1 MGYLN
6 FVDDG
11 ILIAPIL
18 TSGQIMVS
26 GGANV
31 KVMDGFNASG
41 TINMISGSLDFRNS
55 THLSFD
61 GSNDKVTFAGT
72 QVPNPD
78 TGDYTW
84 TAWIKTTDD
93 GDNYL
98 YGAKESTGDARI
110 EWRVGVGTDD
120 SRLRLLLR
128 DNTSVIYKDTDVV
141 VNDGKWH
148 HVASVWDTSENTILH
163 YVDGVYAGGGT
174 SVISN
179 TINPDGAQS
188 LGARGGTSS
197 FYNGLMND
205 VKFYASALTSG
216 NIYDMYNNQYVGSP
230 VARWNM
236 NEGESTVLNNDGST
250 NSPGTIDGATWI
262 NPDVTSSTTLQSAK
276 SEVTAPRGYW
286 RIQQSY
292 NTANDDAYNITAGG
306 LFYHNSGTIGTMN
319 NPLGNEARE
328 YKMGL
333 ANPVYNWSGSTNY
346 MEGDMWV
353 QGPIYH
359 VSGQTRTGGNI
370 LQMGT
375 DTSATTVSHPE
386 SSFQINNDGGTFKG
400 YNPLYPA
407 VFGPNCRSIYLGS
420 NKETRY
426 LQDIKITEQEA
437 FNGNTMWLAH
447 ADADGV
453 LVISGNVEVNKS
465 AGNKFDWA
473 TGSLQLTKGARLDIK
488 QQMDVWDKA
497 SVNVSGGTLVLSG
510 MSIYSSGTFTGGA
523 SSNILYNNQNQHN
536 DNFRMPYVA
545 SGTQFINSQ
554 YRQDM
559 IVSQNIGSNLI
570 IGENN
575 GTYFRVGDT
584 AHNGTHL
591 QAKNFFIGGHSTD
604 AIFNQNQNKV
614 TFSGNT
620 ISHLGGII
628 GYSYL
633 KFNNTPGY
641 NTATQFVTATSG
653 QSFTTAGMTI
663 DTWIKT
669 TDDTGIKFLFAGF
682 YAGSTN
688 YNKLYMLSNGK
699 VVGRIAG
706 MGGSADLTSTTEVN
720 DGNWH
725 HIALTYY
732 DTGDGGN
739 DNIQRLYIDG
749 KLEAEDLLNNTGGAP
764 YTLNTFHIGSSY
776 TSGDGAPKYGFK
788 GDMARFSLWKTA
800 LTQEQI
806 RRMMFMNH
814 ETVSG
819 SGYFDLQHCLS
830 WFQMDGKTKTTT
842 LYNLGSG
849 SLANDG
855 TISDSSN
862 MWSIP
867 LGYGNWTQ
875 TYSDLGANN
884 QLNLTHNDDIVLA
897 ANSLRLGNVSGGAT
911 ASKKLIMTRWD
922 GEQSCAFY
930 GVLKWGPG
938 VTEQNGYSTFGKNG
952 TPWNTVTG
960 KGYIDP
966 MGGDTSVPFA
976 DFQSYWS
983 SDGSLSS
990 TGGQPEVTV
999 QYCLPTGDMELGGDF
1014 TASQQMMPSMASKS
1028 RRIYT
1033 NGFDL
1038 ITKQWYSYGGTH
1050 GALALGAGSTLY
1062 FKNDNDGF
1070 IAGGTSSLLQIK
1082 SSGMAGANFKNCT
1095 SSNDGFQLPAELN
1108 IGKVGQN
1115 YGVYSGSFSISLWS
1129 YLPLH
1134 YSGTTSTKNVGFFG
1148 GGGGGQTGGGVAAWI
1163 YQGIGDYGGIYW
1175 DVAGTVYAERSS
1187 ISSALVAADFGKL
1200 THWVFILDRRA
1211 GNDSGEGI
1219 MKVWKNGVVNASG
1232 NVKTS
1237 GDAFIAVSSSKDLEF
1252 GNGGLDG
1259 AAWSGNGKQAF
1270 TLGDCRIF
1278 RGAQNGTDGAL
1289 TDAQVATLY
1298 NNGKTL
1304 MDGSA
1309 TDYPDPTNSLGAKTW
1324 YKMDLDESTWLTSK
1338 VDSVSG
1344 TNATFVG
1351 NYAGK
1356 TGFSAIRGS
1365 GTTTNWD
1372 INEGV
1377 GDRQFQNMLISGSK
1391 DIIVSVSG
1399 GAGRVAKWPGD
1410 LVTSGK
1416 VVIE

>member
-6 FVDDG
+6 FADDG
-11 ILIAPIL
+11 YLIAPIL

-31 KVMDGFNASG
+31 KVIGGYNASG
-41 TINMISGSLDFRNS
+41 TINMVSGSLDLTS
-55 THLSFD
+55 TYLSPTGTNNTNANYVLFSDDQQYD
-61 GSNDKVTFAGT
+61 GSRTYAMWLYLGAKVNT
-72 QVPNPD
+72 Q
-78 TGDYTW
+78 
-84 TAWIKTTDD
+84 ILF
-93 GDNYL
+93 DNYL
-98 YGAKESTGDARI
+98 SSAGTRIFLNGGSTN
-110 EWRVGVGTDD
+110 VY
-120 SRLRLLLR
+120 LRLNNSNVNYITANENEWNHIVWSIDESANLAKGYL
-128 DNTSVIYKDTDVV
+128 NGIEVTSSANDRTYGTVNAARLGAQTDSDYPT
-141 VNDGKWH
+141 NDGNYF
-148 HVASVWDTSENTILH
+148 DDYRYYT
-163 YVDGVYAGGGT
+163 
-174 SVISN
+174 
-179 TINPDGAQS
+179 
-188 LGARGGTSS
+188 
-197 FYNGLMND
+197 
-205 VKFYASALTSG
+205 SALTSG
-216 NIYDMYNNQYVGSP
+216 NIYDLYNNQFATQPS
-230 VARWNM
+230 
-236 NEGESTVLNNDGST
+236 
-250 NSPGTIDGATWI
+250 TWI
-262 NPDVTSSTTLQSAK
+262 KLKEGTGTTVVNYGSDGVTASLAGVSSNLPVWVNPNATSSTILQSAK

-346 MEGDMWV
+346 IEDDMWV

-407 VFGPNCRSIYLGS
+407 VFGPNCRSMYFGS

-447 ADADGV
+447 SDADGV

-473 TGSLQLTKGARLDIK
+473 TGSLQITKGARLDLK
-488 QQMDVWDKA
+488 QKMDVWDKA
-497 SVNVSGGTLVLSG
+497 TVNVSGGTLVLSG

-536 DNFRMPYVA
+536 DDFRMPYVA
-545 SGTQFINSQ
+545 SGTQFTNSQ

-559 IVSQNIGSNLI
+559 IVSQNIGSDLI

-575 GTYFRVGDT
+575 GTYFRVGGT

-591 QAKNFFIGGHSTD
+591 QAKSFFIGGHSSD

-620 ISHLGGII
+620 VSHLGGII

-653 QSFTTAGMTI
+653 QTFTAAGMTI
-663 DTWIKT
+663 DTWVKT

-688 YNKLYMLSNGK
+688 YNKLYLQSNGT
-699 VVGRIAG
+699 VTGRIAG
-706 MGGSADLTSTTEVN
+706 MGGSADLTSTTSVN

-819 SGYFDLQHCLS
+819 SGYFDLQNCLS
-830 WFQMDGKTKTTT
+830 WFQMDGKTATTT

-875 TYSDLGANN
+875 TYSSLGANN
-884 QLNLTHNDDIVLA
+884 QLNLTHNDDIVFA

-911 ASKKLIMTRWD
+911 ASKKLKMTRWD
-922 GEQSCAFY
+922 GEQAIQFY
-930 GVLKWGPG
+930 GAFKWGPG
-938 VTEQNGYSTFGKNG
+938 ETDQNGYPTFGKNG
-952 TPWNTVTG
+952 TPWNTVTQY
-960 KGYIDP
+960 GYIDP

-999 QYCLPTGDMELGGDF
+999 GYCLPTDDMELGGDF
-1014 TASQQMMPSMASKS
+1014 TVAQQMMPSMGSKTK
-1028 RRIYT
+1028 RIYT

-1050 GALALGAGSTLY
+1050 GALALGAGSTLF

-1070 IAGGTSSLLQIK
+1070 MAGSSGSLLQIK

-1095 SSNDGFQLPAELN
+1095 SSNDGFQLPADLN

-1115 YGVYSGSFSISLWS
+1115 YGPYTGSFSISLWS
-1129 YLPLH
+1129 YFPKH
-1134 YSGTTSTKNVGFFG
+1134 YSGTTSVKNVGFFG
-1148 GGGGGQTGGGVAAWI
+1148 GGGGGQTGGGAAAWI

-1175 DVAGTVYAERSS
+1175 DLAGTVYAQRSS

-1211 GNDSGEGI
+1211 GNAPGEGI

-1237 GDAFIAVSSSKDLEF
+1237 PAFVAVSSSKDLEF

-1259 AAWSGNGKQAF
+1259 AAYSANGKQAF

-1298 NNGKTL
+1298 NSGKTL

-1309 TDYPDPTNSLGAKTW
+1309 TDYPDSTNSIGAKTW
-1324 YKMDLDESTWLTSK
+1324 YKMDLDESTWLTSN

-1344 TNATFVG
+1344 SNATFVG
-1351 NYAGK
+1351 NYTGK

-1377 GDRQFQNMLISGSK
+1377 GDRQFQNTLISGSK

-1399 GAGRVAKWPGD
+1399 GAGRTTKWPGG

-1416 VVIE
+1416 VVIK